1 MQHGTSA
8 PGEAPGRL
16 RRRDLVLLC
25 AAAVALQTIVWMVIL
40 SIVARYVAM
49 YRGGAT
55 TPDLEHYA
63 LVADYVRHG
72 WWPYVQFRFEYP
84 PLALIPILA
93 PPAASSVARYGAEF
107 RAVMVVLYAAT
118 AVVTTLAA
126 ARIWPTLGR
135 PLGAALALAFG
146 VAAIGLTALNR
157 YDGTVALIVA
167 ATLLCLICRRWAW
180 AGLFV
185 GLGFSLKLMPVV
197 LLPLALTLV
206 RTWRR
211 AALVVALAAAGA
223 ILPFVPFLVRGAGGV
238 WTSLFAGQAGR
249 GAGIESLMATPYLL
263 AQVAGLGHV
272 TVVQVPG
279 GSTELSAPGMAV
291 LVAAAP
297 LLVFVLLAILYA
309 VAWRARHALRDDAE
323 GIVVVALAAILA
335 SICGNKLISPQ
346 HVIWLLPLAA
356 LGVVSMRVSYRV
368 PAVLVLVAAVF
379 TQAEYPFLYDNMVG
393 LHVAGVLAVSIR
405 NGLLVAAYVAAL
417 VVVWRRVAEPVPGLA
432 PALGTAAE
440 PAAAE
445 SPAAQPLTGS

>member
-1 MQHGTSA
+1 
-8 PGEAPGRL
+8 
-16 RRRDLVLLC
+16 VLLC
-25 AAAVALQTIVWMVIL
+25 AAAVALQAIVWMVAL
-40 SIVARYVAM
+40 SIVMRYVVM

-93 PPAASSVARYGAEF
+93 PPTASSVAAYGAEF
-107 RAVMVVLYAAT
+107 RAVMVVVLAAT

-126 ARIWPTLGR
+126 ARIWPSLGR
-135 PLGAALALAFG
+135 PLGTAVAFAFG

-167 ATLLCLICRRWAW
+167 ATLLCLVCRRWAW
-180 AGLFV
+180 AGLVV
-185 GLGFSLKLMPVV
+185 GLGFSLKLMPIV
-197 LLPLALTLV
+197 LLPLILVLV

-223 ILPFVPFLVRGAGGV
+223 IVPFVPFLVRGAGGV

-263 AQVAGLGHV
+263 AQVAGLAHV
-272 TVVQVPG
+272 TVVPVPG
-279 GSTELSAPGMAV
+279 GSTELSGPGMGV
-291 LVAAAP
+291 LVTAAP

-309 VAWRARHALRDDAE
+309 VAWRTRHALRADAE

-356 LGVVSMRVSYRV
+356 LGVVSTRAPYRV

-393 LHVAGVLAVSIR
+393 LHVAGVLAVAIR

-417 VVVWRRVAEPVPGLA
+417 VILWR
-432 PALGTAAE
+432 LGSVEE
-440 PAAAE
+440 PASLTVAAGATAPGMPT
-445 SPAAQPLTGS
+445 SPAATGTPAPQASTDS

>member
-1 MQHGTSA
+1 MQDGTCTPA
-8 PGEAPGRL
+8 GRL
-16 RRRDLVLLC
+16 RRKDLVLLC
-25 AAAVALQTIVWMVIL
+25 AAAVALQTIVWMVAL
-40 SIVARYVAM
+40 SIVMRYVAM

-63 LVADYVRHG
+63 LVAHLVRHG
-72 WWPYVQFRFEYP
+72 WWPYVGFRFEYP

-93 PPAASSVARYGAEF
+93 PPPTSSVATYGAEF
-107 RAVMVVLYAAT
+107 RAVMVAVLAAT
-118 AVVTTLAA
+118 AAVTTLAA

-135 PLGAALALAFG
+135 PLGTAVAFAFG

-167 ATLLCLICRRWAW
+167 ATLLCLVCRRWAW

-185 GLGFSLKLMPVV
+185 GVGFSLKLMPIV
-197 LLPLALTLV
+197 LLPLALVLV

-263 AQVAGLGHV
+263 AQVTGLGHV

-291 LVAAAP
+291 LVTAAP
-297 LLVFVLLAILYA
+297 LLVLVLLALLYA

-356 LGVVSMRVSYRV
+356 LGVVSTRASCRV

-393 LHVAGVLAVSIR
+393 LHVAGVLAVAIR

-417 VVVWRRVAEPVPGLA
+417 VVLWRLGSVEEPPSLTVAAGA
-432 PALGTAAE
+432 PATR
-440 PAAAE
+440 
-445 SPAAQPLTGS
+445 PLTDS

>member
-1 MQHGTSA
+1 MRDGTSTPA
-8 PGEAPGRL
+8 GRL

-25 AAAVALQTIVWMVIL
+25 AAAVALQAIVWMVIL
-40 SIVARYVAM
+40 SIVMRYVAM

-93 PPAASSVARYGAEF
+93 PPTASSVARYGAEF
-107 RAVMVVLYAAT
+107 RAVMVMVYAAT

-135 PLGAALALAFG
+135 PLGAAVAFAVG

-157 YDGTVALIVA
+157 YDGTVALIIA
-167 ATLLCLICRRWAW
+167 ATLLCLVCRRWAW

-185 GLGFSLKLMPVV
+185 GLGFSLKLMPIV
-197 LLPLALTLV
+197 LLPLALLLV

-211 AALVVALAAAGA
+211 AALVVALAATGA
-223 ILPFVPFLVRGAGGV
+223 IVPFLPFLVRGAGGV
-238 WTSLFAGQAGR
+238 WTSLFDFQAGR

-263 AQVAGLGHV
+263 AHAVGLRHV
-272 TVVQVPG
+272 VVVPFS
-279 GSTELSAPGMAV
+279 GSDLLSGPGMGA

-297 LLVFVLLAILYA
+297 LFVFVLLAILYA
-309 VAWRARHALRDDAE
+309 VAWRARFALRDDAE
-323 GIVVVALAAILA
+323 GVVVVALAAILA

-356 LGVVSMRVSYRV
+356 LGVVSARASYRV
-368 PAVLVLVAAVF
+368 PAMLVLGAAVF
-379 TQAEYPFLYDNMVG
+379 TQAEYPFLYDNMVA
-393 LHVAGVLAVSIR
+393 LHLAGVLAVAIR

-417 VVVWRRVAEPVPGLA
+417 VAVWRRRD
-432 PALGTAAE
+432 AE
-440 PAAAE
+440 PAPGKAPVFGAADE
-445 SPAAQPLTGS
+445 SAAPQSPSTRPLTGS

>member
-1 MQHGTSA
+1 MQDGTGTTA
-8 PGEAPGRL
+8 GRL
-16 RRRDLVLLC
+16 RRRDLLLLC
-25 AAAVALQTIVWMVIL
+25 AAAVALQTIVWMVAL
-40 SIVARYVAM
+40 SIVTRYVAM

-93 PPAASSVARYGAEF
+93 PPTASSVATYGAEF
-107 RAVMVVLYAAT
+107 RALMVVVLAAT
-118 AVVTTLAA
+118 AAVTTLAA
-126 ARIWPTLGR
+126 ARIWSTLGR
-135 PLGAALALAFG
+135 PLGTAIAFAVG

-167 ATLLCLICRRWAW
+167 VTTLCLLCRRWTW
-180 AGLFV
+180 AGLFI
-185 GLGFSLKLMPVV
+185 GLGFSLKLVPIV
-197 LLPLALTLV
+197 LLPLALVLV

-223 ILPFVPFLVRGAGGV
+223 ILPFAPFLVRGAGGV
-238 WTSLFAGQAGR
+238 WRSLFAGQAGR

-263 AQVAGLGHV
+263 AQVTGLGHV

-279 GSTELSAPGMAV
+279 GSTELSAPGMTI

-297 LLVFVLLAILYA
+297 LLVLVLLALLYA

-323 GIVVVALAAILA
+323 GIVVVALGAILA

-356 LGVVSMRVSYRV
+356 LGIVSTRASYRV

-379 TQAEYPFLYDNMVG
+379 TQAEYPFLYGNMVG
-393 LHVAGVLAVSIR
+393 LHLAGVLAVSIR
-405 NGLLVAAYVAAL
+405 NGLLVAAYVAVL
-417 VVVWRRVAEPVPGLA
+417 VAVWRRRVAEPASGMA
-432 PALGTAAE
+432 PAFGIATEPTA
-440 PAAAE
+440 PQ
-445 SPAAQPLTGS
+445 SPATRPLTGS